1 MPRNAISTQ
10 AAPAAIG
17 SYSQAIDTG
26 EIVYLSGQIGLDPA
40 TMDLV
45 SHTFEAEILQVFRN
59 LASVCTASG
68 GSLGS
73 VVKTTVFLTDLKLF
87 EEVNKVFTEQFTRP
101 FPARSVVRVSE
112 LPRGARVEIEA
123 VLSIT
128 RQSS

>member
-1 MPRNAISTQ
+1 MTRTAISTQ

-59 LASVCTASG
+59 LASVCAASG

-101 FPARSVVRVSE
+101 IPARSVVGVSE
-112 LPRGARVEIEA
+112 LPRSARVEIEA

>member
-1 MPRNAISTQ
+1 MTRTAISTQ

-59 LASVCTASG
+59 LASVCAASG

-101 FPARSVVRVSE
+101 FPARSIVGVSE

>member
-1 MPRNAISTQ
+1 MTHTAISTQ

-59 LASVCTASG
+59 LASVCAASG

-101 FPARSVVRVSE
+101 FPARSVVGVSE
-112 LPRGARVEIEA
+112 LPRGARGEIEA

>member
-1 MPRNAISTQ
+1 MTRTAISTQ

-45 SHTFEAEILQVFRN
+45 SNTFEAEILQVFRN
-59 LASVCTASG
+59 LASVCAASG

-101 FPARSVVRVSE
+101 FPARSVVGVSE

>member
-59 LASVCTASG
+59 LASVCAASG

-101 FPARSVVRVSE
+101 FPARSVVGVSE

>member
-1 MPRNAISTQ
+1 MTRTAISTQ

-101 FPARSVVRVSE
+101 FPARSVVGVSE

>member
-1 MPRNAISTQ
+1 MTRTAISTQ

-26 EIVYLSGQIGLDPA
+26 EIVYLSGQVGLDPA

-59 LASVCTASG
+59 LASVCAASG

-101 FPARSVVRVSE
+101 FPARSVVGVSE

>member
-101 FPARSVVRVSE
+101 FPARSIVGVSE

>member
-1 MPRNAISTQ
+1 MTRTAISTQ

-59 LASVCTASG
+59 LASVCAASG

-73 VVKTTVFLTDLKLF
+73 VVKTTV
-87 EEVNKVFTEQFTRP
+87 
-101 FPARSVVRVSE
+101 
-112 LPRGARVEIEA
+112 
-123 VLSIT
+123 VL
-128 RQSS
+128 

>member
-1 MPRNAISTQ
+1 MTRTAISTQ

-59 LASVCTASG
+59 LTSVCAASG

-101 FPARSVVRVSE
+101 FPARSVVGVSE

>member
-1 MPRNAISTQ
+1 MTRTAISTQ

-101 FPARSVVRVSE
+101 FPARSIVGVSE

>member
-1 MPRNAISTQ
+1 MTRNAISTQ

-59 LASVCTASG
+59 LASVCAASG

-101 FPARSVVRVSE
+101 FPARSVVGVSE

>member
-1 MPRNAISTQ
+1 MTRTAISTQ

-59 LASVCTASG
+59 LASVCAASG

-101 FPARSVVRVSE
+101 FPARSVVGVSE

>member
-1 MPRNAISTQ
+1 MTRTAISTQ

-59 LASVCTASG
+59 LASVCAASG

-87 EEVNKVFTEQFTRP
+87 EEVNKVFTEQFPRP
-101 FPARSVVRVSE
+101 FPARSVVGVSE

>member
-1 MPRNAISTQ
+1 VTRTAISTQ

-59 LASVCTASG
+59 LASVCAASG

-101 FPARSVVRVSE
+101 FPARSIVGVSE

>member
-1 MPRNAISTQ
+1 MTRTAISTQ

-45 SHTFEAEILQVFRN
+45 SHTFEAEILQVLRN

-101 FPARSVVRVSE
+101 FPARSVVGVSE

>member
-1 MPRNAISTQ
+1 VPRNAISTQ

-101 FPARSVVRVSE
+101 FPARSVVGVSE

>member
-1 MPRNAISTQ
+1 MTRTAISTQ

-40 TMDLV
+40 TMELV

-59 LASVCTASG
+59 LASVCAASG

-101 FPARSVVRVSE
+101 FPARSVVGVSE

>member
-1 MPRNAISTQ
+1 MTRTAISTQ

-40 TMDLV
+40 TMELV

-101 FPARSVVRVSE
+101 FPARSVVGVSE

>member
-59 LASVCTASG
+59 LASVCAASG

-101 FPARSVVRVSE
+101 FPARSIVGVSE

>member
-101 FPARSVVRVSE
+101 FPARSVVGVSE

>member
-1 MPRNAISTQ
+1 MTRTAISTQ

-59 LASVCTASG
+59 LASVCAASG

-101 FPARSVVRVSE
+101 FPARSVVGVSE
-112 LPRGARVEIEA
+112 LPHGARVEIEA

>member
-1 MPRNAISTQ
+1 MTRVDISTQ
-10 AAPAAIG
+10 AAPPAVG
-17 SYSQAIDTG
+17 PYSQAIDTG
-26 EIVYLSGQIGLDPA
+26 ETVYLSGQIGLDPT

-59 LASVCTASG
+59 LASVCAASG

-87 EEVNKVFTEQFTRP
+87 EEVNKVFTEQFIRP
-101 FPARSVVRVSE
+101 FPARSVVGVSE

>member
-45 SHTFEAEILQVFRN
+45 SHTFEAEILQVFRI

-101 FPARSVVRVSE
+101 FPARSVVGVSE

>member
-1 MPRNAISTQ
+1 MTRTAISTQ

-59 LASVCTASG
+59 LASVCAASG

-87 EEVNKVFTEQFTRP
+87 EEVNKVFTEHFTRP
-101 FPARSVVRVSE
+101 FPARSVVGVSE